1 MTPDRPSIPDSPSTA
16 DSPRTTGRPR
26 TSGTPKAADQAQ
38 LRELVEA
45 VVSAAGYD
53 LEDLTVVAAGR
64 RRMLKV
70 VIDSDDGVDLD
81 EAAQVSRDLSELL
94 DALDAADPMGAA
106 AYTLE
111 VTSPGIGR
119 PLTLPRHFR
128 RAQGRLLAITT
139 TADNAAVIGR
149 VLAAQDDGVDLLVG
163 VSGLEPRRLSYAEIA
178 KARVEVEFSAPS
190 AQVLALLGAQTAQK
204 FSSEGIEDEDER

>member
-1 MTPDRPSIPDSPSTA
+1 VTPDGTHDTRRQGGTREGTA
-16 DSPRTTGRPR
+16 AS
-26 TSGTPKAADQAQ
+26 DQSQ
-38 LRELVEA
+38 LREVVEA
-45 VVSAAGYD
+45 VVTAAGYD

-64 RRMLKV
+64 RRLLKV
-70 VIDSDDGVDLD
+70 VLDSDNGVDLD
-81 EAAQVSRDLSELL
+81 EAAQVSRDISERL

-139 TADNAAVIGR
+139 TDGSAVLGR

-163 VSGLEPRRLSYAEIA
+163 SSGIEPRRLSYGEID
-178 KARVEVEFSAPS
+178 KARVEVEFNTPS
-190 AQVLALLGAQTAQK
+190 AQVLALLGEQIAQK
-204 FSSEGIEDEDER
+204 FSNSERIEDENER